1 MLTIEKIKN
10 LIKPVCDEYPI
21 NKVYLFGSYSRG
33 DAKESSDVDL
43 RIEGDIHNLFTLGG
57 IYEDMKEAL
66 GKELDLLSVLP
77 DSEKFRENLKR
88 DEVLIYER

>member
-1 MLTIEKIKN
+1 MLTIEGIKN
-10 LIKPVCDEYPI
+10 RIKPVCDGYPI
-21 NKVYLFGSYSRG
+21 SKAYLFGSYSRG

-43 RIEGDIHNLFTLGG
+43 RIEGDIHNLFILGG

-66 GKELDLLSVLP
+66 GKNIDLLSVLP
-77 DSEKFRENLKR
+77 DSEEFRENLKR

>member
-1 MLTIEKIKN
+1 MLTIEGIKN
-10 LIKPVCDEYPI
+10 RIKPVCDEYPI
-21 NKVYLFGSYSRG
+21 HKVYLFGSYSRG
-33 DAKESSDVDL
+33 EAKESSDVDL

-66 GKELDLLSVLP
+66 GKNIDLLSVLP
-77 DSEKFRENLKR
+77 DSEKFRDNLRR

>member
-1 MLTIEKIKN
+1 MLTIERIRN

-57 IYEDMKEAL
+57 IYEDMQEAL
-66 GKELDLLSVLP
+66 GVTGQVRQFGAS
-77 DSEKFRENLKR
+77 SEVVHFFLTLFSHK
-88 DEVLIYER
+88 VV

>member
-1 MLTIEKIKN
+1 MLTIEKIRT

-43 RIEGDIHNLFTLGG
+43 RIESDIKSFLELGG
-57 IYEDMKEAL
+57 VYEDLREVL
-66 GKELDLLSVLP
+66 GKELDLISILP
-77 DSEKFRENLKR
+77 DSEKFRENLKK